1 MHLQASIT
9 NCLTVCCCW
18 HLLTVPCGMVS
29 AGSEVRRWPLVPTIA
44 MPITI
49 GWARSFYKGMTTIPS
64 CWKIPL
70 HLPTPLQ
77 IMWWWAISLLLPS
90 EMVRA
95 YGLEW
100 FIQQKSKR
108 DYWWMVSYTYSV
120 SEFQDKNGEY
130 RPAVWDSRHFI
141 SLTAGKTWKNGW
153 QVGGRWLLQQWHT
166 LYPYDSVASSLI
178 SNWEWP
184 IAEYSI
190 IIS

>member
-1 MHLQASIT
+1 
-9 NCLTVCCCW
+9 
-18 HLLTVPCGMVS
+18 
-29 AGSEVRRWPLVPTIA
+29 
-44 MPITI
+44 
-49 GWARSFYKGMTTIPS
+49 
-64 CWKIPL
+64 
-70 HLPTPLQ
+70 
-77 IMWWWAISLLLPS
+77 MWWWAISLLLLS

-100 FIQQKSKR
+100 FIQQKLKR

-153 QVGGRWLLQQWHT
+153 QVGGRWRYSSGTPYTPMT
-166 LYPYDSVASSLI
+166 LWLHPSSPTGR
-178 SNWEWP
+178 WP